1 MAQQEIQSAIAALAD
16 TPVRISEATENASP
30 SSLHLRSEEEAWSV
44 NDVIAHLRACAA
56 VWGSSIEKMI
66 SLDHPTMRYVSPRT
80 WIRKKTY
87 RDLPFA
93 ANLAAFAS
101 QRLKLLDLLHGLPAD
116 GWSRGAMFTAT
127 TRGREQTVHS
137 YAVRLAEHENGHC
150 QQIERLVELYP

>member
-44 NDVIAHLRACAA
+44 NDVIAHLRACAD

-66 SLDHPTMRYVSPRT
+66 SLDHPTMRYVSPWT

-101 QRLKLLDLLHGLPAD
+101 QK
-116 GWSRGAMFTAT
+116 
-127 TRGREQTVHS
+127 
-137 YAVRLAEHENGHC
+137 
-150 QQIERLVELYP
+150 